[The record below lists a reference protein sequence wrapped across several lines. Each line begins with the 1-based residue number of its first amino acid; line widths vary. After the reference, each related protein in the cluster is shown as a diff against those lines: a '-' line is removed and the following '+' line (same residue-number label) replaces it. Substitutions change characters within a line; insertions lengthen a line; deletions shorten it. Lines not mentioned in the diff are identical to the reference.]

1 MTQTIADRLRDL
13 HCQTIIAVTA
23 DKFEK
28 EFEYDSVRA
37 LLRRRVDAIIAIP
50 ASMTSPRVWQSV
62 LATPTKL
69 IFVDRDLR
77 DQFPQVDS
85 VSINNYE
92 GARMATRY
100 LFSAGHTHIGYL
112 TGPLTAS
119 TLHDRLRGYKDA
131 FRDFSRE
138 WEREY
143 VQECSFAIG
152 PRLNA
157 ARKLLALDPPPTAI
171 LAPSNLLAEAV
182 LVAIRERGQPLAEI
196 SLIMFDDVP
205 WAALTSPRLTTVSNP
220 TKKLG
225 KAAIDLLQ
233 RKLTEESISR
243 PEHIQLQ
250 VADLVVRESTHVV
263 IANPT
268 RPATPDDPPR
278 RHDNRSACRRL
289 RHELSGDVARCSCP
303 TRLTV
308 LHDRIPPAG
317 ERLQRALL
325 HRRRDRTGTDGA
337 QLAQRGPWRAAR
349 ADKVRREDSAGAS
362 LAHQAVDR
370 YCAAPR
376 TLPVDE
382 GQRPLNLLRLRR
394 LEVIHRHVQA
404 RHARTLH
411 GGLVQRRFRQREHR
425 ADAALAQLREV
436 RRHRLAAAP
445 TRSRTARQ

>member
-1 MTQTIADRLRDL
+1 MAKITIRQVAREAGVSPATASRALSAKQFNGPISDGTREKVIAAAARLHYTPRRQNEPALPKRVRTIGLIVPELTNPYYAELTQTIADRLRDL

-205 WAALTSPRLTTVSNP
+205 WATLTSPRLTTVSNP

-268 RPATPDDPPR
+268 RPATPDDPPQK
-278 RHDNRSACRRL
+278 
-289 RHELSGDVARCSCP
+289 AR
-303 TRLTV
+303 
-308 LHDRIPPAG
+308 
-317 ERLQRALL
+317 
-325 HRRRDRTGTDGA
+325 
-337 QLAQRGPWRAAR
+337 
-349 ADKVRREDSAGAS
+349 
-362 LAHQAVDR
+362 
-370 YCAAPR
+370 
-376 TLPVDE
+376 
-382 GQRPLNLLRLRR
+382 
-394 LEVIHRHVQA
+394 
-404 RHARTLH
+404 
-411 GGLVQRRFRQREHR
+411 
-425 ADAALAQLREV
+425 
-436 RRHRLAAAP
+436 
-445 TRSRTARQ
+445 